1 MAGSGVN
8 VKMGVS
14 GIAQFKQNINQA
26 KQAVKT
32 LDAQIAL
39 SEKQYKATG
48 DAESYMTEKAEL
60 LKAKLEQQKTVVST
74 AEKALK
80 DMADKGADRS
90 SKAYQDMYRQM
101 LQAKGEML
109 DTENA
114 INGLSSSCEAAGD
127 SAEEMNQSLRQIN
140 QGVSYQNVTEGIDKI
155 TGGME
160 AAAKKAIDLGKKIVK
175 YVLGVGT
182 WADDINTRSTVL
194 GVSPEELQRMEKTAT
209 LIDTDAET
217 IIKAKQKL
225 AKGIGK
231 DSKGTLSALEAL
243 GISSEGDMEETFWAA
258 GNAIIKLSDETEQEA
273 YANDLFGKSW
283 HDLIP
288 LFAAGREEYDK
299 INSSWTVMNEEQLK
313 QLNEMDDEYQ
323 KLKIAVEDLK
333 REALSN
339 LAEPMKTALEAVNE
353 LLGKIG
359 DWLKSDE
366 GKATVENI
374 VTKITD
380 AAKWIV
386 DNKELV
392 VGALGVIVAGWGALK
407 LTGGALRILEVIN
420 GLKWLK
426 GNPNIPIPGTESGG
440 GEATGATGS
449 GFGGKAASAAASVKG
464 AIASNGASLFIP
476 AAVVAA
482 AIAPAL
488 IAQNADEKRW
498 AEQRSTREAAAA
510 KMTGPDREFLLNAAA
525 ALDNHYRLTGDSAA
539 ALKGLQNRG
548 DIEKAQLFSMLSGKA
563 TSYGNY
569 ATDELLRFWQ
579 DDSQFDQA
587 RTDALLTS
595 ITDAY
600 TNMTEHTDEIT
611 GSTDKQTTASEEM
624 TTAANNLMKLP
635 ESVQAAIQAGM
646 SGISFYLDG
655 QAITDYVDRRL
666 GMKQDQDRR

>member
-1 MAGSGVN
+1 M
-8 VKMGVS
+8 
-14 GIAQFKQNINQA
+14 
-26 KQAVKT
+26 
-32 LDAQIAL
+32 
-39 SEKQYKATG
+39 
-48 DAESYMTEKAEL
+48 
-60 LKAKLEQQKTVVST
+60 
-74 AEKALK
+74 
-80 DMADKGADRS
+80 
-90 SKAYQDMYRQM
+90 
-101 LQAKGEML
+101 
-109 DTENA
+109 
-114 INGLSSSCEAAGD
+114 
-127 SAEEMNQSLRQIN
+127 
-140 QGVSYQNVTEGIDKI
+140 
-155 TGGME
+155 
-160 AAAKKAIDLGKKIVK
+160 
-175 YVLGVGT
+175 LGVGT

-243 GISSEGDMEETFWAA
+243 GISSEGNMEDTFWAA
-258 GNAIIKLSDETEQEA
+258 GNAIMKLSDETEQEA

-386 DNKELV
+386 DNKEIV
-392 VGALGVIVAGWGALK
+392 IGALGAIVAGWGALK
-407 LTGGALRILEVIN
+407 LTGGALRILEVVK
-420 GLKWLK
+420 GLQWLK
-426 GNPNIPIPGTESGG
+426 ANPNVPIPGTESGG
-440 GEATGATGS
+440 GGDGAGTVKS
-449 GFGGKAASAAASVKG
+449 DVGGKIAGFAASAKG
-464 AIASNGASLFIP
+464 AIAANGASLLIP
-476 AAVVAA
+476 AAVAAA
-482 AIAPAL
+482 AIAPTL
-488 IAQNADEKRW
+488 IAQNANERKW
-498 AEQRSTREAAAA
+498 AEQRATREAAAA

-525 ALDNHYRLTGDSAA
+525 ALDNHYRLTGDSAS

-600 TNMTEHTDEIT
+600 ANMTEHTEEIT

-624 TTAANNLMKLP
+624 TSAATNLMNLP
-635 ESVQAAIQAGM
+635 AFVQDAIRAGM
-646 SGISFYLDG
+646 SGIVFTLDG
-655 QAITDYVDRRL
+655 QAITNYVNMRL
-666 GMKQDQDRR
+666 GQELNMNRR